1 MAAASGW
8 HGAAADRRPARRPR
22 ADDSRGRVP
31 AGAVLVDPSACAA
44 MSAKA
49 GCEAVLSLAVAG
61 LTLMT
66 VERALPKSL
75 NQHRKSLASL
85 AAGVACVAM
94 ACALNPP
101 AVRYVV
107 NPFDLAPVAA
117 RLREKAHR

>member
-1 MAAASGW
+1 M
-8 HGAAADRRPARRPR
+8 
-22 ADDSRGRVP
+22 P

-107 NPFDLAPVAA
+107 NPFDLAPHHWFALYLAKTAVRA
-117 RLREKAHR
+117 RRQRAPLSELFFSTRPARV

>member
-1 MAAASGW
+1 
-8 HGAAADRRPARRPR
+8 
-22 ADDSRGRVP
+22 
-31 AGAVLVDPSACAA
+31 

-107 NPFDLAPVAA
+107 NPFDLAPHHWFALYLAKTAVRA
-117 RLREKAHR
+117 RRQRAPLSELFFSTRPARV